1 MMDLKMVVPAM
12 KDGLRHA
19 TIADPTAVR
28 ELALDLAEIAVLE
41 RGRKESDPPRAAK
54 AMLRAARAMVRLRR
68 RFNKVP
74 GLDNDES
81 RCSDDAPVSA
91 HYVED
96 VTADGEEFVH
106 FDEVGLWVLL
116 LLWFEEKDGG
126 LLLGDFRPWF
136 RVWREQVLT
145 GNGGGR

>member
-1 MMDLKMVVPAM
+1 MDLEIVVPAM

-41 RGRKESDPPRAAK
+41 QGRKEDDPPRAAK
-54 AMLRAARAMVRLRR
+54 AMLRAARTMVRLRR

-81 RCSDDAPVSA
+81 RYTDDAPVDV
-91 HYVED
+91 HYRED

-106 FDEVGLWVLL
+106 FDEVGLWMLL
-116 LLWFEEKDGG
+116 LLWLEEKNGA
-126 LLLGDFRPWF
+126 LLLRDFRPWF
-136 RVWREQVLT
+136 RGWREQILI
-145 GNGGGR
+145 GNGGGQ

>member
-1 MMDLKMVVPAM
+1 MMDLKIVVPAM

-41 RGRKESDPPRAAK
+41 RGRKEDDPPRAAK

-81 RCSDDAPVSA
+81 RYTDDAPVDV
-91 HYVED
+91 HYREN
-96 VTADGEEFVH
+96 VTTDGEDFVH
-106 FDEVGLWVLL
+106 MDEVGLWVLL
-116 LLWFEEKDGG
+116 LLWLEEKNGA
-126 LLLGDFRPWF
+126 LLLRDFRPWF
-136 RVWREQVLT
+136 RGWREQILT
-145 GNGGGR
+145 GGR